1 MKEKP
6 MGMFLMMPTGRMN
19 RLLRAAWRAPELLPK
34 GRLVQGVNRVRSE
47 SFRILHFSR

>member
-1 MKEKP
+1 MKAEP
-6 MGMFLMMPTGRMN
+6 MGMFLMTRAGRVN

-34 GRLVQGVNRVRSE
+34 SRLMEGVNRVRSE